1 MSDNELRIIV
11 KGKSDKPI
19 KQIAKDAGLSRNTV
33 TALISPNGWPPDTK
47 LSTLEKLAAAL
58 GYRIKVTLEQINGN

>member
-19 KQIAKDAGLSRNTV
+19 KQIAKEAGLSRNTV
-33 TALISPNGWPPDTK
+33 TSLISPDGWPRDTK
-47 LSTLEKLAAAL
+47 LSTLDKLAAAL
-58 GYRIKVTLEQINGN
+58 GYTVKVSLEKLAE